1 MYQRD
6 NAADEF
12 IAILCRARDGDE
24 RAFEEVVRRKSKDML
39 FFAMSLL
46 SDKDSAED
54 AVQES
59 VIQMWRGIG
68 KLQKP
73 ESFDAWMYQII
84 KRSVYKLY
92 KKHPMTELNFADA
105 AELPD
110 AALVEEDEEFIP
122 DKYTENKDR
131 ERQIYDIVKSIPR
144 GRRDVVLMHYYAD
157 LSITEIADALGQS
170 ASTVRGI
177 LAKARKDIKTKVQQL
192 EVLGVAMVPAGGNLG
207 RILRDMAD
215 ELVSGDAMDSVIT
228 HAHIA
233 ALSAAPLALNAKKI
247 LAMTAGGLTA
257 TALAITGLFFV
268 DSYNAEQPP
277 EPVAPVTSEVIEP
290 VNDVP
295 DISRDGS
302 IFLAGDSETGYF
314 NPREAIFVD
323 DAVPDGI
330 VSYAVTTADGETVL
344 TGAGK
349 DAAADLIKMRE
360 RGMNGAYYLR
370 YTADYGGG
378 YVLHTYRNFAIDD
391 AV

>member
-1 MYQRD
+1 MYQKD
-6 NAADEF
+6 VAVDELK
-12 IAILCRARDGDE
+12 AILCRAREGDE

-46 SDKDSAED
+46 NDKDSAED
-54 AVQES
+54 VVQES

-73 ESFDAWMYQII
+73 ESFDAWMYQIV
-84 KRSVYKLY
+84 KRNVYKLY
-92 KKHPMTELNFADA
+92 KKHQLTELKFSDA
-105 AELPD
+105 EDMPD
-110 AALVEEDEEFIP
+110 AKLVEEDEEFIP
-122 DKYTENKDR
+122 DKYTENKER

-192 EVLGVAMVPAGGNLG
+192 EVLGVAMVPSGGNLG

-215 ELVSGDAMDSVIT
+215 ELVSGDAIDSVIT
-228 HAHIA
+228 HTQII
-233 ALSAAPLALNAKKI
+233 ALSAAPLVLNAKKI
-247 LAMTAGGLTA
+247 FAMAAGGLTA
-257 TALAITGLFFV
+257 TALAVTGLFFI
-268 DSYNAEQPP
+268 DSPAADPVP
-277 EPVAPVTSEVIEP
+277 EPVAPIRSEVAEP
-290 VNDVP
+290 VNVIP
-295 DISRDGS
+295 DISRDGR
-302 IFLAGDSETGYF
+302 IVLVGDSETGYF
-314 NPREAIFVD
+314 NPREATFVD

-330 VSYAVTTADGETVL
+330 VSYAVTTPEGETVL
-344 TGAGK
+344 MGAGK
-349 DAAADLIKMRE
+349 DAAVDLIAMRE
-360 RGMNGAYYLR
+360 RGMNGTYYLR

-378 YVLHTYRNFAIDD
+378 YVLHAYRNFAIDD